1 MKCYNG
7 RSPKQRFNLFFTLI
21 VIAVRCTEMH
31 YPFLHHSKQD
41 ALVYSPL
48 EHACLEGCLYDVVI
62 ITYWLVLTTVGFF
75 KRIRLENLFI
85 FCVAWAQWGSKLLWC
100 VCVRFDFLFLNIC
113 GNSNEIP
120 VSVKEW
126 EVCVISVQPLEAKL
140 CWMDLIYLFFLLSL
154 LSLYILLLLYLSS
167 CVCYCFYCDCYFC
180 FSLYVPVHL
189 LVTIKFHS
197 PNVWTI
203 SFFPNTLLPSIVSH
217 LLTIRDKS
225 YISSNS
231 LLLHY
236 PVKIA

>member
-1 MKCYNG
+1 MRSLCDICAAIRSKTLLNG
-7 RSPKQRFNLFFTLI
+7 FNLF
-21 VIAVRCTEMH
+21 V
-31 YPFLHHSKQD
+31 
-41 ALVYSPL
+41 
-48 EHACLEGCLYDVVI
+48 
-62 ITYWLVLTTVGFF
+62 
-75 KRIRLENLFI
+75 
-85 FCVAWAQWGSKLLWC
+85 
-100 VCVRFDFLFLNIC
+100 FLF
-113 GNSNEIP
+113 
-120 VSVKEW
+120 
-126 EVCVISVQPLEAKL
+126 
-140 CWMDLIYLFFLLSL
+140 SL

>member
-140 CWMDLIYLFFLLSL
+140 CWMDLIYLFFY
-154 LSLYILLLLYLSS
+154 SLYFLYI
-167 CVCYCFYCDCYFC
+167 FFFC
-180 FSLYVPVHL
+180 CIFLPVF
-189 LVTIKFHS
+189 VTVFIAIVTFVFHY
-197 PNVWTI
+197 T
-203 SFFPNTLLPSIVSH
+203 FRYTFLLPLNFIH
-217 LLTIRDKS
+217 LTSGLFLFSPTHS
-225 YISSNS
+225 FP
-231 LLLHY
+231 L
-236 PVKIA
+236 